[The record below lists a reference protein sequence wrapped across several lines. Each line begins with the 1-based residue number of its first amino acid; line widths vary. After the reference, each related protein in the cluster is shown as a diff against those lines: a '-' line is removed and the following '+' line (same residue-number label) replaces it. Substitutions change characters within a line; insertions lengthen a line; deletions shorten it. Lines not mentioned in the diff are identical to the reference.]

1 MKGQAATGRTRRSR
15 GASSTASPPPT
26 RRQPPAD
33 LSAPIDAAHRHGL
46 IAEAAY
52 YRAETRGFGATGI
65 LDDWLAAE
73 REIDRLLLEQPAMRS
88 ARAAR
93 QGR

>member
-1 MKGQAATGRTRRSR
+1 MKEQAAPAVR
-15 GASSTASPPPT
+15 T

-33 LSAPIDAAHRHGL
+33 LSAPIDAARRHRL

-52 YRAETRGFGATGI
+52 YRAETRGFGVAGM

-73 REIDRLLLEQPAMRS
+73 RELDRLLLEEPVTR
-88 ARAAR
+88 RR
-93 QGR
+93 RPGREGR